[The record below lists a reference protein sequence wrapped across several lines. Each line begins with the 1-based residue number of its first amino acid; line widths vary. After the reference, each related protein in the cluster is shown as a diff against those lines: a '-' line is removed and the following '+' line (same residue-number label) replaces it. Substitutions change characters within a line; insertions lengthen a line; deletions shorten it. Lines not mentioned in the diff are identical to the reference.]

1 MRKGILLACACVLCL
16 SACGTGTK
24 EQSKNPQKALE
35 VGVETTPKS
44 VEATSSPMVQK
55 IKNTSG
61 KRENPKDLKQIK
73 LSVERWDTKQKD
85 FSVQAVRFG
94 TGSGCV
100 S

>member
-1 MRKGILLACACVLCL
+1 MRKEILLACACVLWL

-35 VGVETTPKS
+35 VGAETTPKS
-44 VEATSSPMVQK
+44 VEATSSPMA
-55 IKNTSG
+55 KNTSG

-73 LSVERWDTKQKD
+73 LSVERWDTKKKD

>member
-55 IKNTSG
+55 IKH
-61 KRENPKDLKQIK
+61 KREKGKSK
-73 LSVERWDTKQKD
+73 
-85 FSVQAVRFG
+85 RFK
-94 TGSGCV
+94 TNKIIR
-100 S
+100 